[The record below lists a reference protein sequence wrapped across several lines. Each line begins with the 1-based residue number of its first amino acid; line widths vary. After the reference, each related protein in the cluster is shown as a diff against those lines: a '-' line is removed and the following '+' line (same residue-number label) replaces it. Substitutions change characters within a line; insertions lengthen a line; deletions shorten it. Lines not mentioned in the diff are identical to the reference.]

1 MGSRSLEVGNIKKIV
16 SGLIGTV
23 SVALC
28 IFLWYRGGFMIVSE
42 SYKVKEIPIH
52 NILYVLAAGDNVRQ
66 GFQARDEYLT
76 GIEVMLVNTSPE
88 STGEI
93 VVQVLD
99 MWGDVLGEGRRPLA
113 EIEAGVFVTVPLRVE
128 MNREGN
134 EEFQVCIFSENASII
149 PNIVLVP
156 DEDDFEDNTLCYYN
170 EDLVGDCG
178 LIVGYNYGRE
188 EYVGYRYQ
196 EKSIIWITI
205 AKIIAILLIGGALT
219 FLVLGFQTEQ
229 LKRIF
234 LNWRIFSQLT
244 IISFF
249 VEAFLFAAVFNK
261 MMTAISIPVWV
272 YVAFFV
278 PLILY
283 LWSAFLFVKSIRMEK
298 KGKRFQVDR
307 YALIIV
313 LVCFASRLPLFSHLQ
328 RWDSGVYYAGLRAAC
343 VNFDF
348 SFESVWNYFRLASH
362 PTFSY
367 SFFMLIGEFLFPA
380 KVTGV
385 LLVNLLM
392 TAVALVFIYKMLRG
406 YWCHMHE
413 FQAMVFTII
422 ISVIP
427 LFWGTSSYVNVDYT
441 LIIFF
446 IYLMYAEYKEQ
457 KILMTFWTIALL
469 LNKETG
475 WPIVAGY
482 YIVYLIKLWKG
493 VKEKQLSRK
502 IAGIFRDKIVWGIF
516 AGVLAVCGYIIQEG
530 GLTGW
535 YGVGVT
541 RSIFASR
548 EMIAE
553 KGMTVN
559 AFGIYPE
566 YIAHRLAQIFI
577 LNFMWIPTLIIVAS
591 LIFCV
596 VKHMRALKKIENMGG
611 MIGAFVMFVLF
622 STVYITAALARYT
635 IFSTVIL
642 WLTGLLLLYYVW
654 GNVFS
659 KVRIMG
665 GCAVVILLLVVQ
677 NFIYIDPFSNI
688 IFDRLESGKGKI
700 LCTDLN
706 TAYYGDS
713 LVNNYRYSY
722 LDRLLNKLL
731 AEADY
736 SKDKQIALWASSDD
750 QSYIN
755 SIYSLSLG
763 WDSDKKKRVIMDEK
777 SLREK
782 IIPLN
787 TVPMEELQN
796 GKKLNKETILY
807 FLPYYDRDEDEF
819 LSSLSEY
826 YQISERKEISN
837 WGGTLSYY
845 ILF

>member
-1 MGSRSLEVGNIKKIV
+1 MEYRSLEVGNIKKIV
-16 SGLIGTV
+16 SGLIGIA
-23 SVALC
+23 SVVLC
-28 IFLWYRGGFMIVSE
+28 VFFWYKGGLMIVSE

-52 NILYVLAAGDNVRQ
+52 NTLYVLAAGDNVRQ
-66 GFQARDEYLT
+66 VFQARDEYLT
-76 GIEVMLVNTSPE
+76 GIDVMLVNTSPE

-93 VVQVLD
+93 VVQILD
-99 MWGDVLGEGRRPLA
+99 MWGDVLGEGRCPLA
-113 EIEAGVFVTVPLRVE
+113 EVEAGVFVTIPLKVE

-156 DEDDFEDNTLCYYN
+156 DTDDFEDNTLCYYN

-178 LIVGYNYGRE
+178 LIVGYNYGRDKF
-188 EYVGYRYQ
+188 VGYKYQ
-196 EKSIIWITI
+196 EKSVIWITVAQVI
-205 AKIIAILLIGGALT
+205 VTLLVGSILI
-219 FLVLGFQTEQ
+219 FLVVGFQTKQ
-229 LKRIF
+229 IKRML
-234 LNWRIFSQLT
+234 LNGRIFSQLT

-249 VEAFLFAAVFNK
+249 AEAFLFAAVFNK
-261 MMTAISIPVWV
+261 MVTAVSIPIWV
-272 YVAFFV
+272 YGAFFI
-278 PLILY
+278 PLLLY
-283 LWSAFLFVKSIRMEK
+283 LWSAILFLKSLKKEK
-298 KGKRFQVDR
+298 KGKRFLIDR
-307 YALIIV
+307 YVLIIV
-313 LVCFASRLPLFSHLQ
+313 LVCLASRLPLFHQLQ
-328 RWDSGVYYAGLRAAC
+328 RWDGGVYYGELRAAC
-343 VNFDF
+343 INFDF

-367 SFFMLIGEFLFPA
+367 SFFMLIGEFLLPA

-385 LLVNLLM
+385 LLVNLFM
-392 TAVALVFIYKMLRG
+392 TAVALVFIYKMFRG
-406 YWCHMHE
+406 YWCHMQE
-413 FQAMVFTII
+413 FQALVFTIV

-482 YIVYLIKLWKG
+482 YVVYLIKLWRSVEG
-493 VKEKQLSRK
+493 KQLSSK
-502 IAGIFRDKIVWGIF
+502 IAGIFRDKIVWGIL
-516 AGVLAVCGYIIQEG
+516 AGVLAVCGYVILQG

-548 EMIAE
+548 ELIAE

-577 LNFMWIPTLIIVAS
+577 LNFMWIPTLIIIAS
-591 LIFCV
+591 LILCT
-596 VKHMRALKKIENMGG
+596 VKHTGALKKVKNIGG
-611 MIGAFVMFVLF
+611 MIGALVLFVLF
-622 STVYITAALARYT
+622 STMYITAALARYT

-642 WLTGLLLLYYVW
+642 WLTGLVLLNYVW
-654 GNVFS
+654 KDIFS
-659 KVRIMG
+659 QKRMVG
-665 GCAVVILLLVVQ
+665 GCAVVIMFLVIQ
-677 NFIYIDPFSNI
+677 NYIYIDPLSNI

-706 TAYYGDS
+706 TIYYGDS

-722 LDRLLNKLL
+722 LDKLL
-731 AEADY
+731 DKLLMEADY
-736 SKDKQIALWASSDD
+736 NKNKQIVLWENSDD

-755 SIYSLSLG
+755 SIYGFQFG
-763 WDSDKKKRVIMDEK
+763 WDSNKKKRVIIGENSQSEEII
-777 SLREK
+777 SLN
-782 IIPLN
+782 I
-787 TVPMEELQN
+787 VPMEAVQN
-796 GKKLNKETILY
+796 GEKLDKETILY
-807 FLPYYDRDEDEF
+807 FLPYYERDEDEF
-819 LSSLSEY
+819 LSSLRKY
-826 YQISERKEISN
+826 YQVSERKEISN
-837 WGGTLSYY
+837 WGGTISYY
-845 ILF
+845 ILL